1 MSVSMIGID
10 HTAASVD
17 VRARFSF
24 TRKEAGE
31 AMEKIHAMEGIDG
44 CILLSTC
51 NRMELWVSAEEEMP
65 DLYEILCSLKAVDR
79 LEYNGI
85 FVQRTDREAVKHL
98 FILPPD

>member
-1 MSVSMIGID
+1 MIGID

-44 CILLSTC
+44 
-51 NRMELWVSAEEEMP
+51 
-65 DLYEILCSLKAVDR
+65 
-79 LEYNGI
+79 
-85 FVQRTDREAVKHL
+85 
-98 FILPPD
+98 